1 MLIPAGTWA
10 KGTAVWD
17 NSVSLHTSSYI
28 DLIKCNYTSVFFWQV
43 ALEAAR
49 SLDDKACWERL
60 GAAALTQGNHQVQ
73 NWWTPVHSCTT
84 DKKSYYS
91 SIVVPLLF
99 LFPFL
104 FWDCPPGLA
113 HCPIV
118 CCLLKVWQN
127 VWTLHKLFSL
137 VSCFNRLSSM
147 IRDSPLEKRRG
158 CGRFC
163 FASKFFVSPCVYF
176 PLLVCM
182 FFCMFQLYAF
192 IHVNFSWMD
201 FFPTPGP
208 SLSVPKLLWNINCY
222 GMSVLSSNVHF
233 DLLFNRL

>member
-17 NSVSLHTSSYI
+17 NRVSLHTSSYI

-73 NWWTPVHSCTT
+73 NWWTPVHSWTT

-104 FWDCPPGLA
+104 FWDCPPGLS

-118 CCLLKVWQN
+118 PLYVPCSKCGKMCEHFISCLVWFLVLIDWA
-127 VWTLHKLFSL
+127 VW
-137 VSCFNRLSSM
+137 
-147 IRDSPLEKRRG
+147 
-158 CGRFC
+158 
-163 FASKFFVSPCVYF
+163 
-176 PLLVCM
+176 
-182 FFCMFQLYAF
+182 
-192 IHVNFSWMD
+192 
-201 FFPTPGP
+201 
-208 SLSVPKLLWNINCY
+208 
-222 GMSVLSSNVHF
+222 
-233 DLLFNRL
+233 

>member
-73 NWWTPVHSCTT
+73 NWWTPVHSWTT

-91 SIVVPLLF
+91 SIVVPLYSYSHFYSGIVLQ
-99 LFPFL
+99 
-104 FWDCPPGLA
+104 D
-113 HCPIV
+113 CPIV
-118 CCLLKVWQN
+118 PLYVPCSKCGKMCERFI
-127 VWTLHKLFSL
+127 TSL
-137 VSCFNRLSSM
+137 VWF
-147 IRDSPLEKRRG
+147 
-158 CGRFC
+158 
-163 FASKFFVSPCVYF
+163 
-176 PLLVCM
+176 
-182 FFCMFQLYAF
+182 
-192 IHVNFSWMD
+192 HVLIDWA
-201 FFPTPGP
+201 
-208 SLSVPKLLWNINCY
+208 VW
-222 GMSVLSSNVHF
+222 
-233 DLLFNRL
+233 